1 MEGVVAEG
9 VPGSCLGREEM
20 QSTKGSSM
28 GCGHDH
34 RRMEWAAMDTIPG
47 GGGSQRVRLGLGFVC
62 AEIIVV

>member
-1 MEGVVAEG
+1 VEGVVAEG
-9 VPGSCLGREEM
+9 VPGSCHGHEEM
-20 QSTKGSSM
+20 QSTKWSPM

-34 RRMEWAAMDTIPG
+34 RRTEWAAMDTTPC